1 MNFQAL
7 KKTNEQKK
15 RKAWKITSMILIGFI
30 LMAIATFVIFTINH
44 THYKVLSIVFH
55 AFKLNIV
62 LHICIIS
69 VLEHM
74 MWSITLF
81 VIITINAIIRII
93 CDE

>member
-7 KKTNEQKK
+7 KKIKEPKR

-30 LMAIATFVIFTINH
+30 LMAIATFVILTINH
-44 THYKVLSIVFH
+44 THYKVLSVLFH
-55 AFKLNIV
+55 IFKLNIV

-69 VLEHM
+69 VLGHM
-74 MWSITLF
+74 MWPITLF
-81 VIITINAIIRII
+81 FIITINAIIRIR